1 MASHLMVIMSFQIM
15 ELFAILQAHKLGAIY
30 NMEILI
36 NA

>member
-1 MASHLMVIMSFQIM
+1 MSFQTM

-30 NMEILI
+30 NMEMFN